1 MKPHIDE
8 HQTFGR
14 YRKRNRTDYIIVHCA
29 ASQNKQEFDW
39 KFIDRVHRSNGWLG
53 IGYHF
58 IIRTDGTIQNGR
70 GIDDLGSH
78 VAGYNDCS
86 IGICLIGGLT
96 KNGKPTNNF
105 TAHQL
110 SSLKEL
116 IEWLK
121 EDHYPDA
128 KVIGHCD
135 VPGVN
140 KACPCFNVEEWYNG
154 FVSVPDPAPI
164 PDPDVHVYTV
174 AAGDTLYGIS
184 RKTDVTVQELIDI
197 NGLQNPDVIHPGQ
210 LLKLR
215 R

>member
-1 MKPHIDE
+1 MKPYIDE
-8 HQTFGR
+8 HQTFGK
-14 YRKRNRTDYIIVHCA
+14 YRKRQRTDYIIVHCA
-29 ASQNKQEFDW
+29 ASQNKQEYDW

-58 IIRTDGTIQNGR
+58 VIRTDGTIQNGR

-96 KNGKPTNNF
+96 KDGKPTNNF
-105 TAHQL
+105 TAHQM

-116 IEWLK
+116 IDWLK
-121 EDHYPDA
+121 EDHYPNA

-140 KACPCFNVEEWYNG
+140 KACPCFNVAEWYSG
-154 FVSVPDPAPI
+154 FVPDPIPI
-164 PDPDVHVYTV
+164 HVYTV
-174 AAGDTLYGIS
+174 ATGDTLFSIS
-184 RKTDVTVQELIDI
+184 RKTDVSVQELIDI
-197 NGLQNPDVIHPGQ
+197 NGIQNPDVIHSGQ

>member
-8 HQTFGR
+8 HQTFGK
-14 YRKRNRTDYIIVHCA
+14 YRKRNRTDYIIVHCS
-29 ASQNKQEFDW
+29 ASQNKQEYDW

-58 IIRTDGTIQNGR
+58 VIRTDGTIQNGR

-96 KNGKPTNNF
+96 KDGKTENNF
-105 TAHQL
+105 TANQM

-116 IEWLK
+116 IDWLK

-128 KVIGHCD
+128 KVIGHYD
-135 VPGVN
+135 IPGVN

-154 FVSVPDPAPI
+154 FVSMPAPDPI
-164 PDPDVHVYTV
+164 PDDHVHVYTV

-197 NGLQNPDVIHPGQ
+197 NGLKNPDVIVPGQ